1 MKLVD
6 KYNRVT
12 LLASFVVLVFT
23 GVIYY
28 TVIHFILTERL
39 DKDLSIEEDEVEAYA
54 AAYGKLPLPGNFKD
68 QTVQY
73 VPLDSGEV
81 VAPKYLYT
89 DYYNESEHA
98 NEPGRSL
105 ITSVKVQGKNYQVTI
120 TKSRVEAE
128 YLVRIIFYITLGVTV
143 LLIVTLILVN
153 RLILNRLWKPFNTVL
168 TQMKAFNLRGKNE
181 IEPALSN
188 IDEFNELNQS
198 AVAMSLR
205 VKDDYKELKSFTDN
219 AAHELMTPMAVINS
233 KLDTLI
239 QTETFTDRQGE
250 LIEDVYAAVRKL
262 SRLNQSLLLL
272 AKIENNL
279 ITDQEDV
286 DLQDLLTLKLRQF
299 QELFQA
305 EEIVVTFKSAQKV
318 LLFNKYLADILI
330 NNLISNAIR
339 HNYKGGRIDI
349 VLDQEQL
356 IVSNT
361 SIMPALDGSKAFE
374 RFYKN
379 TASEG
384 MGLGLAISRQICM
397 LYQLELSYHY
407 SKDMHQFEV
416 NFEGI

>member
-73 VPLDSGEV
+73 KSLDSGEIIE
-81 VAPKYLYT
+81 PRYLYT

-105 ITSVKVQGKNYQVTI
+105 ITSVKVQGKNYEVTI
-120 TKSRVEAE
+120 TKSRVESE
-128 YLVRIIFYITLGVTV
+128 YLVRIIFYITIGVTV
-143 LLIVTLILVN
+143 LLIVTLLLVN

-219 AAHELMTPMAVINS
+219 AAHEMMTPMAVINS

-286 DLQDLLTLKLRQF
+286 DLEDLLTVKIRQF

-305 EEIVVTFKSAQKV
+305 EQIVVSFKAATKI

-349 VLDQEQL
+349 VLNQEKL
-356 IVSNT
+356 TISNT
-361 SIMPALDGSKAFE
+361 SLMPALDQNKAFE

-397 LYQLELSYHY
+397 RYQFDLSYSY
-407 SKDMHQFEV
+407 IGTMHQFK
-416 NFEGI
+416 FSF